1 MWKKTTLER
10 QFLSVF
16 EYQTLRQAQGRQ
28 RKTKKGFDRI
38 NWIYRISGL
47 RLAQREETTISIE
60 ALKAVSRRGRRE
72 DQKPTYR
79 NGRPGVIFLPF
90 PSPFLSQG
98 RGISSKSAGEG
109 FLRNRLVRSW
119 MPGLK

>member
-16 EYQTLRQAQGRQ
+16 EC
-28 RKTKKGFDRI
+28 FDRI

-98 RGISSKSAGEG
+98 RGISSKSAGEILDAG
-109 FLRNRLVRSW
+109 IKVNFFPRQHGS
-119 MPGLK
+119 